1 ILMEVH
7 VELPMQVVLDS
18 PVVSQPAAVV
28 PRAGPLVA
36 DEIADLRGGLPLHGP
51 LTVTHADGGQA
62 RPGVRTTNPLGG
74 VQDRIAPILL
84 TPMATLARLVGI
96 VVQAG
101 EVGVERPRERLLDVF
116 E

>member
-1 ILMEVH
+1 MVAQRFPIHLG
-7 VELPMQVVLDS
+7 
-18 PVVSQPAAVV
+18 
-28 PRAGPLVA
+28 AGLSTA
-36 DEIADLRGGLPLHGP
+36 DEITRLLTGDALDRPLA
-51 LTVTHADGGQA
+51 VTHADGGQA

-101 EVGVERPRERLLDVF
+101 EVGVERPRGSGSVGR
-116 E
+116 